1 MLSSSLSHFHCQ
13 QTGVH
18 DVKMASQG
26 ISYLST
32 CFKNSCLP
40 AISGIVVDE
49 GTLLSYT
56 YNRRRKELFAMAIE
70 RTAHPYIIRDSSIYE
85 GEPII
90 EGTKTGV
97 RHVILLFQSGKDP
110 EEIASIHRLSL
121 AQVYDA
127 LSFYYDNDTE
137 IEHNIRNES

>member
-1 MLSSSLSHFHCQ
+1 M
-13 QTGVH
+13 
-18 DVKMASQG
+18 
-26 ISYLST
+26 
-32 CFKNSCLP
+32 
-40 AISGIVVDE
+40 VDD

-56 YNRRRKELFAMAIE
+56 YNRRRKELFAMSIE
-70 RTAHPYIIRDSSIYE
+70 RTAHPYIIRDSSIYG
-85 GEPII
+85 GEPIV